1 MYRKTYIRYF
11 LFFAVG
17 ALLGLS
23 SCHKN
28 TGDNLDPIP
37 NTPVSLTINLDL
49 PAYFDL
55 TLSGNFMYFVDGYK
69 GLIVYHGFDDQYYA
83 FDRACS
89 YQPTNACSQLWMDS
103 TTNMHM
109 ICGSYPNG
117 IYEKCCDSR
126 FELPSGL
133 PVQGPATFAMK
144 QYYVSR
150 SGNTLYVTN

>member
-1 MYRKTYIRYF
+1 MDKKTHIRFF
-11 LFFAVG
+11 LIFAL
-17 ALLGLS
+17 ASLFGLS
-23 SCHKN
+23 SCNKN

-55 TLSGNFMYFVDGYK
+55 TLNGNFMYFSDGYK
-69 GLIVYHGFDDQYYA
+69 GVIVYHGFDDQYYA

-89 YQPTNACSQLWMDS
+89 YKPTDACSQLWMDS
-103 TTNMHM
+103 TTRMNMF
-109 ICGSYPNG
+109 CGSYTNG

-126 FELPSGL
+126 FELPSGF
-133 PVQGPATFAMK
+133 PAQGPATFSMK

-150 SGNTLYVTN
+150 SGNTLFVNN